1 MNNKIEKLGN
11 NKNGMDSR
19 HRLSG
24 VFDFRGNDKSS
35 NRSKQD
41 ACITICLIGFAL
53 SVLFFAGCKNKSS
66 NIQVQT
72 EDFTK
77 MEGYIFSENY
87 AYLINF
93 EKNSIAAKV
102 RLPSK
107 IREVCA
113 TGDNVFLIGDYLMQL
128 SKGKF
133 NKIATLSKDFR
144 QVYKTDTDVYILN
157 KTKIIAL
164 KSGLTIPLSE
174 EPIKF
179 SVEFDKIWVLD
190 KNGVSV
196 YNLLSSVESGRDAK
210 ENQRIP
216 VDGATD
222 FMLAPYGIRVYIA
235 KQGFIDVFDT
245 QNFTLITHIPI
256 KGIPHKILF
265 SPTTDKIY
273 CVTEVDASTNE
284 TMVYMINRSLN
295 KVENILRIDNVKDF
309 YLSQNGSYGMILTD
323 SLSTDEPGAIHILNT
338 ETNKIINK
346 IALTVNDITTSVGDS
361 RIYCLT
367 PTELIYIPA
376 LSALGG
382 KAEEPEP
389 TFRIKVDGGNKI
401 IILSKIDTKIET
413 IDDKFFVLQIG
424 IAKDSVNYAK
434 GLLQKNC
441 YPVWECQFANDYK
454 LRVGFFR
461 TREDADLF
469 GKRVRAIIPNPI
481 EIIKTQA
488 ESSKVAVTDI
498 RDLNQNGLSDVAI
511 QEDGKDIIIFEIQN
525 GIYTEI
531 YRCSKDEPTYNGD
544 PAFTNIPDGNGT
556 KLAIKTPMINGK
568 TSIIEFSVKEGT
580 DKKEG
585 VFMERIE

>member
-1 MNNKIEKLGN
+1 MRFFSTLRMTKG
-11 NKNGMDSR
+11 
-19 HRLSG
+19 
-24 VFDFRGNDKSS
+24 
-35 NRSKQD
+35 KQD
-41 ACITICLIGFAL
+41 ACVIICLIGFAL
-53 SVLFFAGCKNKSS
+53 SVTFFAGCKNKSN
-66 NIQVQT
+66 NISVQT

-113 TGDNVFLIGDYLMQL
+113 TGDNIFLIGDYLMQL

-133 NKIATLSKDFR
+133 NRIATLTKDFR

-157 KTKIIAL
+157 KTKIQAI
-164 KSGLTIPLSE
+164 KSGFTIPLSE

-179 SVEFDKIWVLD
+179 SVEFDRIWVLD

-196 YNLLSSVESGRDAK
+196 YKLPGESDEDTK

-265 SPTTDKIY
+265 SPATDKIY

-284 TMVYMINRSLN
+284 AMIYMIDRPLN

-309 YLSQNGSYGMILTD
+309 SLSQNGSYGMILTD
-323 SLSTDEPGAIHILNT
+323 SLSNDEPGAIHILNT
-338 ETNKIINK
+338 VTNKIINK

-376 LSALGG
+376 LSALGE
-382 KAEEPEP
+382 KANELEP
-389 TFRIKVDGGNKI
+389 TFRIKVDGGKKI
-401 IILSKIDTKIET
+401 IIMPRIDNKIENT
-413 IDDKFFVLQIG
+413 DDRFFVLQVDV
-424 IAKDSVNYAK
+424 AQDSVNYVK

-441 YPVWECQFANDYK
+441 YPVWECRFANDYK

-461 TREDADLF
+461 TREDANLF
-469 GKRVRAIIPNPI
+469 EKRVQAMIKNPI
-481 EIIKTQA
+481 EIVKTQA
-488 ESSKVAVTDI
+488 ESSKGVGMDI
-498 RDLNQNGLSDVAI
+498 RDLNQNGLSDDAI

-531 YRCSKDEPTYNGD
+531 YRCSKEEPTYNGD
-544 PAFTNIPDGNGT
+544 PAFTNVPDGSGT
-556 KLAIKTPMINGK
+556 KLAIRTPMINGK
-568 TSIIEFSVKEGT
+568 NSIIEFFAKGDTV
-580 DKKEG
+580 
-585 VFMERIE
+585 ERKDGIFIERVE

>member
-1 MNNKIEKLGN
+1 MNYKL
-11 NKNGMDSR
+11 KDKATMT
-19 HRLSG
+19 LKQAKYLPAIYLMG
-24 VFDFRGNDKSS
+24 V
-35 NRSKQD
+35 
-41 ACITICLIGFAL
+41 IVL
-53 SVLFFAGCKNKSS
+53 SVVFTTGCKNKSN
-66 NIQVQT
+66 NISVQT

-102 RLPSK
+102 KLPPK
-107 IREVCA
+107 IKDFYV
-113 TGDNVFLIGDYLMQL
+113 TGDNIFLTGDYLMQL

-133 NKIATLSKDFR
+133 NRIATLTKDFK
-144 QVYKTDTDVYILN
+144 QVCKTDKDIYILN
-157 KTKIIAL
+157 KTKIKAI
-164 KSGLTIPLSE
+164 KSGFTIPLSE

-196 YNLLSSVESGRDAK
+196 YKLPGESGEDTK

-222 FMLAPYGIRVYIA
+222 FMLAPYGIRVYVA

-265 SPTTDKIY
+265 SATTDKIY
-273 CVTEVDASTNE
+273 CITEVDASTNE
-284 TMVYMINRSLN
+284 AMIYMINRSLN

-309 YLSQNGSYGMILTD
+309 SLSQNGSYGMILTD

-346 IALTVNDITTSVGDS
+346 IAITVNDITTSVGDS

-367 PTELIYIPA
+367 PTELVYIPA
-376 LSALGG
+376 LSALGE
-382 KAEEPEP
+382 KTNELEP
-389 TFRIKVDGGNKI
+389 TFRIKVDGGKKI
-401 IILSKIDTKIET
+401 IIMPRVDNKVENV
-413 IDDKFFVLQIG
+413 DDKFFVLQIDVE
-424 IAKDSVNYAK
+424 KDSINYVK

-441 YPVWECQFANDYK
+441 YPIWGCQFANDYK
-454 LRVGFFR
+454 LRIGFFR

-469 GKRVRAIIPNPI
+469 EKRVRTIIKNPI
-481 EIIKTQA
+481 EIVKTQA
-488 ESSKVAVTDI
+488 ESSKVVGMDI
-498 RDLNQNGLSDVAI
+498 RDLNQNGLSDAAI

-544 PAFTNIPDGNGT
+544 PAFTNVPDGSST
-556 KLAIKTPMINGK
+556 KLAIRTPMLNGK
-568 TSIIEFSVKEGT
+568 NSIIEFSVKEEAA
-580 DKKEG
+580 DKKDG
-585 VFMERIE
+585 LFMERIE